1 MSANENRPEA
11 AIDAVAASSN
21 SSADVRPAHPTKKL
35 SRFHAARDQIAL
47 ARDAARDRARA
58 EGRPIRLSEVDELLR
73 GIDDGCALDDGS
85 AVGDD

>member
-1 MSANENRPEA
+1 MSANESPRENG

-21 SSADVRPAHPTKKL
+21 SSTDVRAAHPKKL

-58 EGRPIRLSEVDELLR
+58 EGRPIRLAEVDELLR